1 MNTNNI
7 LSASILDLVFDD
19 RNKEYG
25 AYELR
30 KTYPRRITKAL
41 LITGAIAVLVFAGAA
56 LANSLKP
63 KQAGGLAIRQV
74 ILETIPDQKDPI
86 PPPEQ
91 KNPEPVQMKTQA
103 FTTLRIVNEKDVD
116 PPPTQTDLVDS
127 KISDVTQ
134 DGTKDVGIVETNVID
149 KGKDIIEPPKTK
161 ESDDPIFVELQAK
174 FIGNWEKF
182 LIRNLNANVP
192 AENGAP
198 AGSYRV
204 VIQFV
209 VDKEGN
215 VSDIKPL
222 TSLGYGMEQE
232 AVRVLKKATKWE
244 PGIQNGYAVKSY
256 RSQPITFVVEEP

>member
-7 LSASILDLVFDD
+7 LSASILDLVFED

-41 LITGAIAVLVFAGAA
+41 LITIVIAALVFAGAA
-56 LANSLKP
+56 LANSFKP
-63 KQAGGLAIRQV
+63 KDSERFAIRGVV
-74 ILETIPDQKDPI
+74 IKTIPDEKDPI

-91 KNPEPVQMKTQA
+91 KRPEPVQMKTQA
-103 FTTLRIVNEKDVD
+103 FTTLRIVNEQDVD
-116 PPPTQTDLVDS
+116 PPPTQTDLEDS

-134 DGTKDVGIVETNVID
+134 AGVTDVGIVETNVID

-182 LIRNLNANVP
+182 LTRNLNGNVP
-192 AENGAP
+192 SDNDAP

-204 VIQFV
+204 IIQFV

-222 TSLGYGMEQE
+222 TNLGYGMEQE
-232 AVRVLKKATKWE
+232 AIRVLKKATKWE
-244 PGIQNGYAVKSY
+244 PGIQNGLAVKSY
-256 RSQPITFVVEEP
+256 RIQPITFIVLGE